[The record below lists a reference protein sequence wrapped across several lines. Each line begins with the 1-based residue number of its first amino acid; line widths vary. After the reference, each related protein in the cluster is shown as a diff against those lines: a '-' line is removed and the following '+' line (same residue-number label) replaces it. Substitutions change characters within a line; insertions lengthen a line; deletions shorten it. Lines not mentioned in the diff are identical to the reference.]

1 MVLFQSKTFLH
12 NLRKKMKAL
21 HLTYFFS
28 ALRILYTIQTGI
40 DKKHTIIDSSKDFYE
55 YRKQIFR
62 LITEYRKVGL

>member
-1 MVLFQSKTFLH
+1 MVLFQSKTFH
-12 NLRKKMKAL
+12 NLRKKNESTAINI
-21 HLTYFFS
+21 FFS

-40 DKKHTIIDSSKDFYE
+40 DKKHTIIDSSIGFYE